1 MCLGTTSTLE
11 TTMIQN
17 PYDLLSIA
25 YRAANRV
32 VQNPVLA
39 EEASERAVHQL
50 TLIMLKGCPPDEPA
64 AWLRC
69 VAKRSACA
77 LLRSD
82 WARTRTMDVG
92 DAPSPPPRE
101 PKAPAGGTT
110 WVRERL
116 LPTLTSRQQEAL
128 DAAIHCNTTRAAART
143 CQMQPRDF
151 RRSLSSIGRNAR
163 KLLAM
168 DPDALVDLAVPH
180 GEAL

>member
-101 PKAPAGGTT
+101 PKAP
-110 WVRERL
+110 
-116 LPTLTSRQQEAL
+116 EAL
-128 DAAIHCNTTRAAART
+128 DAVIHGNTMRAVART

-151 RRSLSSIGRNAR
+151 RRSLSSIGRKAR